1 MVGPNRF
8 KRAEI
13 LRDVSV
19 NTVAS
24 ARAWLVAMKWKTFQR
39 LFFESS
45 GKSSK
50 RVSPTVVFIT
60 GLKPWC

>member
-24 ARAWLVAMKWKTFQR
+24 ARAWLVAMKWKPFQR
-39 LFFESS
+39 LSFEST
-45 GKSSK
+45 GKSLK
-50 RVSPTVVFIT
+50 RVSRTVFIT
-60 GLKPWC
+60 GLKPRY

>member
-24 ARAWLVAMKWKTFQR
+24 ALAWLVAMKWKPFQR
-39 LFFESS
+39 LSFEST
-45 GKSSK
+45 GKSLN
-50 RVSPTVVFIT
+50 VSAAPSFIT
-60 GLKPWC
+60 GLKQR

>member
-24 ARAWLVAMKWKTFQR
+24 ARCMAGRREMEAVSTA
-39 LFFESS
+39 LF
-45 GKSSK
+45 
-50 RVSPTVVFIT
+50 
-60 GLKPWC
+60 